1 MIPEDYGIIQI
12 LDCSFVD
19 FDFYKYPDDVDE
31 WLECPFC
38 HCKPK
43 VWEYDNGRFTA
54 CGCLKRE
61 WCKYDHFL
69 IQAESIMS
77 ILKRTRKTEEYDRKG
92 LKKNWNHFCET
103 GEISFT
109 TTFGKDGSR
118 W

>member
-1 MIPEDYGIIQI
+1 MKPEDYEIVQS

-19 FDFYKYPDDVDE
+19 FDFYKYPNDIDE

-43 VWEYDNGRFTA
+43 VWIYDNGKSTA
-54 CGCLKRE
+54 CGCLKSE
-61 WCKYDHFL
+61 WNMYNHFT
-69 IQAESIMS
+69 IRAESIMS
-77 ILKRTRKTEEYDRKG
+77 VFKRTGKTKDYDSDS

-103 GEISFT
+103 GEILFIP
-109 TTFGKDGSR
+109 FMDIDGGR